1 MSSLKEIIDFYK
13 QIDNPSDFISKDFTI
28 IQNSLPSYYFG
39 GRLVFTDG
47 IYVYKVLS
55 TKSILKSETILE
67 FFKQRNID
75 EFLVPFHIIYLGKHV
90 SIIAQKKVGLLNSDG
105 NSFKIDSNILNQ
117 FENYNIPTPIKK
129 HIINDYPDKYDE
141 IFTGL
146 KLFHIK
152 DATKNNCGLQSGK
165 IVLFD
170 YEIHEKLTKDD
181 IQIIISELSK
191 QENLIIQFLESLQ

>member
-1 MSSLKEIIDFYK
+1 MSSLKEIINFYK

-55 TKSILKSETILE
+55 TKSVLKSETILE
-67 FFKQRNID
+67 LFKQRNIG
-75 EFLVPFHIIYLGKHV
+75 EFLVPFHTIYLGKHV

-105 NSFKIDSNILNQ
+105 NSFKIDTNILNQ
-117 FENYNIPTPIKK
+117 FEDCNIPTPIKK
-129 HIINDYPDKYDE
+129 HIINDYPDKYNE
-141 IFTGL
+141 IFSSL

-181 IQIIISELSK
+181 IQIVISELPK
-191 QENLIIQFLESLQ
+191 QENLIMSFLESLQ